1 MISYGNPEPNNVSEQ
16 FICRLR
22 YKTEQAEL
30 KAIKKRVLGKRIK
43 AKEHTVPATRFG
55 IRLERCT
62 CVRD

>member
-30 KAIKKRVLGKRIK
+30 KAIKKRVLGKRRQNSTQYQQPDL
-43 AKEHTVPATRFG
+43 AYVLRG
-55 IRLERCT
+55 
-62 CVRD
+62 VRV